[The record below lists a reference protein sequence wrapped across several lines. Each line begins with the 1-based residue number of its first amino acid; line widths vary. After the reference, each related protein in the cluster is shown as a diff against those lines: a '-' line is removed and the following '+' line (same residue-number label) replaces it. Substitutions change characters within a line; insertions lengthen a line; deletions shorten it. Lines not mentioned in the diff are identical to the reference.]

1 MDHIDP
7 IAATAKRSGI
17 GQQAADI
24 RHKARGVLGG
34 HSGRVSHWMTL
45 TLALVIAL
53 TAAVALYI
61 AMGGLAT
68 AGYLVFGEAVWVD
81 AVTNVLLIVSYLVL
95 ILPLLASTWRLACL
109 MTAPDGAV
117 VDGMAV
123 SVPSAELHELFY
135 PFTSLRAYGRTMAV
149 AMEGLGFTL
158 LSVGAPILL
167 FRLALLLLEPVRG
180 LSPFLHGLAVVALFL
195 TCLALGLLAFL
206 LSGKRAGFGYFV
218 FVHEEMT
225 LNDVSRYYR
234 GFKRPL
240 IPALVLRVSLWGWYA
255 LSVVGILVP
264 FLFYTVPYGLCCA
277 AVYSRE
283 LTRK

>member
-1 MDHIDP
+1 MNNANP
-7 IAATAKRSGI
+7 VTPPAARPGI
-17 GQQAADI
+17 GQQAADT
-24 RHKARGVLGG
+24 RHRARGVLGG
-34 HSGRVSHWMTL
+34 YSGRVSHWMTL
-45 TLALVIAL
+45 VLALVFVM
-53 TAAVALYI
+53 TAAVALYM

-68 AGYLVFGEAVWVD
+68 AGYLLFDEAVWVD
-81 AVTNVLLIVSYLVL
+81 AVTNVLLVASYLVW
-95 ILPLLASTWRLACL
+95 ILPLLASVWRLACL

-123 SVPSAELHELFY
+123 SVPSATLTELFY

-149 AMEGLGFTL
+149 AMEGLGFTVL
-158 LSVGAPILL
+158 TVGVPILL
-167 FRLALLLLEPVRG
+167 FRLALLPLKLLKG
-180 LSPFLHGLAVVALFL
+180 SFPFLYGLAVAALVL
-195 TCLALGLLAFL
+195 ICLALGLLAFF

-218 FVHEEMT
+218 FVHEGMT
-225 LNDVSRYYR
+225 LTDVGRYYR

-240 IPALVLRVSLWGWYA
+240 IPAFIQRVSLWGWYA

-264 FLFYTVPYGLCCA
+264 FLFYTIPYGLCCA

>member
-1 MDHIDP
+1 MNHP
-7 IAATAKRSGI
+7 SPTAAPLAKRI
-17 GQQAADI
+17 LWQQAADV
-24 RHKARGVLGG
+24 RHKARAVLGG

-53 TAAVALYI
+53 TAAVALYM

-81 AVTNVLLIVSYLVL
+81 AVTNVLLVVSYLTL
-95 ILPLLASTWRLACL
+95 ILPLLASAWRLACL

-149 AMEGLGFTL
+149 AMEGLGFVVLT
-158 LSVGAPILL
+158 VGVPILL
-167 FRLALLLLEPVRG
+167 FRLALLPLEFVRKF
-180 LSPFLHGLAVVALFL
+180 SPFLHGLAVAVLVL
-195 TCLALGLLAFL
+195 ICLALGLLAFF

-218 FVHEEMT
+218 FVHEDMT
-225 LNDVSRYYR
+225 LSDVNRYYR

-255 LSVVGILVP
+255 LSVVGLLVP
-264 FLFYTVPYGLCCA
+264 FLFYTAPYGLCCA
-277 AVYSRE
+277 AVYSSE
-283 LTRK
+283 LIRK